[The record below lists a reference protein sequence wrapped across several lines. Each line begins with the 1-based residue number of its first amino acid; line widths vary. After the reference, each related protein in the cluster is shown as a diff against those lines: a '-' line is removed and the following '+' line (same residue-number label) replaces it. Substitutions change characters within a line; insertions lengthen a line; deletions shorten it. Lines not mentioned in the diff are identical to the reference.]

1 MAHLIITY
9 VSTTRWPSY
18 ILVTRWPS
26 NCQFIRLSSKKG
38 HLIAEMLDIYL
49 FTANIAM
56 TR

>member
-38 HLIAEMLDIYL
+38 HLIAEILDIYL
-49 FTANIAM
+49 FAANIAM

>member
-9 VSTTRWPSY
+9 VTTTRWPSY

-26 NCQFIRLSSKKG
+26 NCQFIRLSYKMG
-38 HLIAEMLDIYL
+38 HLIAEILDVYL